1 MKKLILIFF
10 PFLFVSCSVK
20 HKKTF
25 DYIFNKTEAITL
37 EQSKL
42 TLSKDITVLSFSDS
56 SMVDRNSSIIKL
68 TVVGLYIQ
76 KIQNHLYLAL
86 LVMDSFPVISDT
98 GEMALVNILASM
110 MSLLIRK
117 VKF

>member
-56 SMVDRNSSIIKL
+56 SMVDRNSSIIK
-68 TVVGLYIQ
+68 VVGLYIQ

>member
-56 SMVDRNSSIIKL
+56 SMVDRNSSIIK
-68 TVVGLYIQ
+68 

>member
-56 SMVDRNSSIIKL
+56 SICHRTLLNSSLNSSATTEGFKFSSKDSISLFSHIYPKQ
-68 TVVGLYIQ
+68 Y
-76 KIQNHLYLAL
+76 NL
-86 LVMDSFPVISDT
+86 L
-98 GEMALVNILASM
+98 
-110 MSLLIRK
+110 SLDK
-117 VKF
+117 Y

>member
-56 SMVDRNSSIIKL
+56 SMVDRNSSIIKVDSGWIVYSKNSESSIL
-68 TVVGLYIQ
+68 SFTSDGQFSGYIGHRGNGPGEYTSVYDVVVNQ
-76 KIQNHLYLAL
+76 K
-86 LVMDSFPVISDT
+86 
-98 GEMALVNILASM
+98 
-110 MSLLIRK
+110 K
-117 VKF
+117 

>member
-56 SMVDRNSSIIKL
+56 SMVDRNF
-68 TVVGLYIQ
+68 Q

>member
-56 SMVDRNSSIIKL
+56 SMVDRNSSIIRD
-68 TVVGLYIQ
+68 IQ
-76 KIQNHLYLAL
+76 
-86 LVMDSFPVISDT
+86 
-98 GEMALVNILASM
+98 
-110 MSLLIRK
+110 
-117 VKF
+117 

>member
-1 MKKLILIFF
+1 M
-10 PFLFVSCSVK
+10 
-20 HKKTF
+20 
-25 DYIFNKTEAITL
+25 
-37 EQSKL
+37 
-42 TLSKDITVLSFSDS
+42 
-56 SMVDRNSSIIKL
+56 
-68 TVVGLYIQ
+68 VGLYIQ

>member
-56 SMVDRNSSIIKL
+56 SMVDRN
-68 TVVGLYIQ
+68 
-76 KIQNHLYLAL
+76 
-86 LVMDSFPVISDT
+86 ISDT